1 MIQGFGL
8 FLGLRNKKRAA
19 AGGAASGDRLIT
31 EASDT
36 LITEA
41 SDQLITE

>member
-8 FLGLRNKKRAA
+8 FLGLRNKKRTAA
-19 AGGAASGDRLIT
+19 AVGASGDRLIG
-31 EASDT
+31 EDSST

-41 SDQLITE
+41 SDQIILE